1 VQHVPF
7 EGPGSVRPWAKSRG
21 HELLRALAS
30 DPATLPPPDRFDW
43 LVLMGGPMGVHD
55 TSQHPW
61 LSVEK
66 SLIRAALDAG
76 RRVLGICLG
85 AQLLAEALGARVSR
99 AREREIGWFPVDRLP
114 EAEDHPIG
122 RVLPPRFTAFQ
133 WHGDTFD
140 RPEGAV
146 QLARSPG
153 CEQQAFA
160 IGGHV
165 VGLQFH
171 LEFSGETVQDL
182 LRHCPG
188 DLAPG
193 PYVQT
198 ADRMLWEPARFEASH
213 LLLDG
218 VLDAMAATSPAGA
231 AAAVP
236 SSPGAARSRRKPA
249 G

>member
-7 EGPGSVRPWAKSRG
+7 EGPGSVRPWAKRRG
-21 HELLRALAS
+21 HELQRALAS
-30 DPATLPPPDRFDW
+30 ETATLPPPDRFDW

-55 TSQHPW
+55 TDRHPW
-61 LSVEK
+61 LLEEK
-66 SLIRAALDAG
+66 RFIRTTLDAG

-85 AQLLAEALGARVSR
+85 AQLLAEALGARVTR
-99 AREREIGWFPVDRLP
+99 AAEREIGWFPVERTPAGADCAIGAALP
-114 EAEDHPIG
+114 AK
-122 RVLPPRFTAFQ
+122 FTAFQ

-140 RPEGAV
+140 LPPGAIP
-146 QLARSPG
+146 LARSAG

-160 IGGHV
+160 LGSRI

-171 LEFSGETVQDL
+171 LEMSGETVQDL

-198 ADRMLWEPARFEASH
+198 PEAMLWEPGRFDASH
-213 LLLDG
+213 ALLDA
-218 VLDAMAATSPAGA
+218 VLDVMERG
-231 AAAVP
+231 
-236 SSPGAARSRRKPA
+236 
-249 G
+249 

>member
-7 EGPGSVRPWAKSRG
+7 EGPGSVRPWAKRRG
-21 HELLRALAS
+21 HELQRALAS
-30 DPATLPPPDRFDW
+30 ETATLPAPDRFDW

-55 TSQHPW
+55 TDRHPW
-61 LSVEK
+61 LLEEK
-66 SLIRAALDAG
+66 RFIRTTLDAG

-85 AQLLAEALGARVSR
+85 AQLLAEALGARVTR
-99 AREREIGWFPVDRLP
+99 AAEREIGWFPVERTPAGADCAIGAALP
-114 EAEDHPIG
+114 AK
-122 RVLPPRFTAFQ
+122 FTAFQ

-140 RPEGAV
+140 LPPGAIP
-146 QLARSPG
+146 LARSAG

-160 IGGHV
+160 LGSRI

-171 LEFSGETVQDL
+171 LEMSGETVQDL

-198 ADRMLWEPARFEASH
+198 PEAMLWEPGRFDASH
-213 LLLDG
+213 ALLDA
-218 VLDAMAATSPAGA
+218 VLDVMERG
-231 AAAVP
+231 
-236 SSPGAARSRRKPA
+236 
-249 G
+249 